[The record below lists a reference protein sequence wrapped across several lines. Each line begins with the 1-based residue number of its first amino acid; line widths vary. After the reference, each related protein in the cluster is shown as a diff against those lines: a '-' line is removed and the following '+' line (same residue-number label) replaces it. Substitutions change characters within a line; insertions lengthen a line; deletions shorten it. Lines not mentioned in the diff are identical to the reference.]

1 MKYNVILTGSTG
13 MVGQGVLLEC
23 LENNNIGKVLVINRT
38 PLDIKHPKLKEV
50 LLQDFTRFDTI
61 KDQLT
66 GYDACFHS
74 MGVSAA
80 GLSEE
85 KYTTLTYQVS
95 KSLADTLFA
104 INPSLVFNY
113 VSGTGTD
120 SSEKGRSMWARVK
133 GKTENYIIGK
143 GFKKAYM
150 FRPGLIVPEKG
161 IRSKTKLY
169 QFIYTLLTPFMG
181 LLKKSKNVTTTTKLG
196 LAMLATL
203 THDQKNVHLEN
214 NEINI
219 LSEQ

>member
-203 THDQKNVHLEN
+203 THNPKNVHLEN
-214 NEINI
+214 DEINI